1 MNKKNLLGLLDDI
14 TDKPS
19 KDKNI
24 LIVDG
29 LNLFFRN
36 FAVINTLNGKG
47 DHIGGLGGFLKSL
60 GYLIKQTNPSQV
72 YLVFDGENSSLN
84 RKNILPEY
92 KSGRASIRIN
102 SKGIFD
108 DKDEEIDSQI
118 NQISRLFQYLKI
130 LPVKLLVLEKS
141 EADDI
146 IAYLS
151 SVLPKMNNN
160 NKVFIVSNDKDFL
173 QLTNSNVTVFRPTE
187 KVYYSA
193 KTIKQKFGVLAENFI
208 LYKTLLGDSSDKVQG
223 IKGLGEKKLLSKF
236 PQLTEKE
243 LTLDDIFSICEENL
257 QEHIIY
263 ARVLQDYDRIHQN
276 YKLMDLSKPMIDQEG
291 EEYIVNII
299 NSPVPQFNLG
309 IFNKLQEEDQLDKV
323 VRNPIEWAKSIFLN
337 LK

>member
-1 MNKKNLLGLLDDI
+1 MNNKNLLGLLDNI

-24 LIVDG
+24 LVIDS

-47 DHIGGLGGFLKSL
+47 NHIGGLGGFLRSL
-60 GYLIKQTNPSQV
+60 GYLIKQMNPSQI
-72 YLVFDGENSSLN
+72 YLVFDGENSSLS

-92 KSGRASIRIN
+92 KSGRTSIRIN

-108 DKDEEIDSQI
+108 DKDEEIDSQV
-118 NQISRLFQYLKI
+118 NQISRLLQYLKI

-151 SVLPKMNNN
+151 STLPKIDNN
-160 NKVFIVSNDKDFL
+160 NKVFIVSNDRDFL
-173 QLTNSNVTVFRPTE
+173 QLTNSNVTIFRPTE
-187 KVYYSA
+187 KIYYSPE
-193 KTIKQKFGVLAENFI
+193 TIKQKFGILSENFI
-208 LYKTLLGDSSDKVQG
+208 LYKTLLGDSSDKIQG

-236 PQLTEKE
+236 PQLTEKK
-243 LTLDDIFSICEENL
+243 LILDDIFSICEENIK
-257 QEHIIY
+257 EHVIY
-263 ARVLQDYDRIHQN
+263 TRVLQDYDRIYQN
-276 YKLMDLSKPMIDQEG
+276 YKLMDLSKPMIDKKG
-291 EEYIVNII
+291 EEYIINII
-299 NSPVPQFNLG
+299 DSSTPHFNLG

-323 VRNPIEWAKSIFLN
+323 IRNPTEWAKSIFLN

>member
-1 MNKKNLLGLLDDI
+1 MNKKNLLGLLDGI
-14 TDKPS
+14 SSKPS
-19 KDKNI
+19 ENKNVLVI
-24 LIVDG
+24 DS

-36 FAVINTLNGKG
+36 FSVINTLNNKG

-60 GYLIKQTNPSQV
+60 GYLIKQTDPSQI

-118 NQISRLFQYLKI
+118 NQISRLFQYLKV

-151 SVLPKMNNN
+151 SVLTD
-160 NKVFIVSNDKDFL
+160 NKIYIVSNDKDFL
-173 QLTNSNVTVFRPTE
+173 QLIKPNITVFRPTE
-187 KVYYSA
+187 KIYYSPELV
-193 KTIKQKFGVLAENFI
+193 KQKFGVLVENFI
-208 LYKTLLGDSSDKVQG
+208 LYKTLLGDSSDKVIG
-223 IKGLGEKKLLSKF
+223 VKGLGEKKLLSKF
-236 PQLTEKE
+236 PQLTEKV
-243 LTLDDIFSICEENL
+243 LSLDDIFSICEENIK
-257 QEHIIY
+257 EHIIY
-263 ARVLQDYDRIHQN
+263 ARILQDYKRIQQN
-276 YKLMDLSKPMIDQEG
+276 YKLMDLSEPMIDHEG
-291 EEYIVNII
+291 EEYINNII
-299 NSPVPQFNLG
+299 DSRTPQFNSG
-309 IFNKLQEEDQLDKV
+309 IFNKLQEEDNLEKII
-323 VRNPIEWAKSIFLN
+323 RNPLDWAKNVFLN